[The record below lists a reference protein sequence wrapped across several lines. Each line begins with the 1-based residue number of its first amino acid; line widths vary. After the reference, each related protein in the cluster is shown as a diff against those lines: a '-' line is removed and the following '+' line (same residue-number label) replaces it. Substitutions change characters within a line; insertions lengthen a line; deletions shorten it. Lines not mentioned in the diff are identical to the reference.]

1 MHYRW
6 PVRVHRVDPDIPRF
20 FVDYRLKL
28 LGEQAVSAVVYDN
41 ELFAEEDIRTLF
53 PDVTLSTSRGGS
65 LEAQLR
71 QIIYNQDILLKDAAS
86 RNEELSRL
94 RVEIAL
100 VKDQLHERSIINTST
115 QQQQQQPQPLTL

>member
-1 MHYRW
+1 M
-6 PVRVHRVDPDIPRF
+6 DPDTPRF

-28 LGEQAVSAVVYDN
+28 LGGQAVSAVVYDN

-53 PDVTLSTSRGGS
+53 PDVTLSTSPGGS
-65 LEAQLR
+65 LKDQLR

-86 RNEELSRL
+86 RNEELSSL

-100 VKDQLHERSIINTST
+100 VKDQLWARR
-115 QQQQQQPQPLTL
+115 

>member
-1 MHYRW
+1 M
-6 PVRVHRVDPDIPRF
+6 DPDIPRF

-53 PDVTLSTSRGGS
+53 PEVTLSTSRGGS

-71 QIIYNQDILLKDAAS
+71 QIINNQDILLKDAAS
-86 RNEELSRL
+86 RNEELSREL
-94 RVEIAL
+94 AL

-115 QQQQQQPQPLTL
+115 QQQQQPQPLTL

>member
-1 MHYRW
+1 M
-6 PVRVHRVDPDIPRF
+6 DPDVSRF

-28 LGEQAVSAVVYDN
+28 LGEQVVSAVVYDN

-86 RNEELSRL
+86 RNEELSR
-94 RVEIAL
+94 EIAL

-115 QQQQQQPQPLTL
+115 QQQPQPLTI